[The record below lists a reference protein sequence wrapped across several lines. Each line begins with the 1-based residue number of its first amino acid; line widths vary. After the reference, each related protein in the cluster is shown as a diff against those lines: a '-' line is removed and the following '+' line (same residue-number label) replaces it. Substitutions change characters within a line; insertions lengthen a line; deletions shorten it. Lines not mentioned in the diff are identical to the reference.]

1 MEWVKSLL
9 AKDAYKIVGSGDSI
23 LVWEDPWIPD
33 LQEYKPRPTSQ
44 ESTQVCMLVSH
55 LMNQSKLG
63 WEVGL
68 LKNLFY
74 GDSVKAFLIF

>member
-1 MEWVKSLL
+1 MLNGENT
-9 AKDAYKIVGSGDSI
+9 
-23 LVWEDPWIPD
+23 LVWEDQWIPD

-55 LMNQSKLG
+55 LMNQSKSG

-68 LKNLFY
+68 LKNLFC